1 MQAVNHTVE
10 IERLYEELRECLQA
24 NDQAGVQRIF
34 AELVRAKRPLAEIVG
49 EVKRLTREI
58 INPDP
63 EPDPSATD
71 QWAPPGAAPQTPE
84 PTPEPTHT
92 GFPSAAPPAAAPP
105 SPQSA
110 AAYHQPEP
118 EPAAF
123 RKWSSGDG
131 LRASSSG
138 GPELTV
144 HRFDGSA
151 AFDLRSRP
159 EITVPAAAPTIEA
172 PQKPRSN
179 EWAEPA
185 AKPEPEPE
193 SRIPEPPPPAAA
205 PEPRAAAPEPRAA
218 EPEPR
223 AAAPEPCAA
232 EPAPRIADPA
242 PRPPE
247 PVPIAPVPQ
256 QPTSGPPQP
265 ASQLTAVFQRVA
277 GTTAGSGEDVPAF
290 DPAPQSSA
298 VTETGDAVPDA
309 APPISSRAMALGVRS
324 DSTGDTEDAPSS
336 GNSRVLV
343 LVGAAA
349 GITAIIGIGAFLF
362 LKPAGDAVADK
373 DVPAAVATATE
384 PAAKPSPGDTTPPPA
399 APSGNPDKRA
409 PGLAATPLLPG
420 APTPPAPAPSP
431 SPTPPTAAAPSPR
444 TAPAAPVAPAATKPE
459 QKPAIASL
467 EPPGGSP
474 PKNSTTPDKP
484 GSVTAPPAAVTP
496 LPTVPAP
503 APQIETPPQTSSLE
517 TASLLENGDRMFG
530 MGDVASA
537 RLFYERAAE
546 AGDGQAALRLGETYD
561 PNFLERAKL
570 RAIKGDPKTA
580 ASWYWRAKELGVA
593 EADILLKGVT
603 K

>member
-10 IERLYEELRECLQA
+10 VERLYAELREWLQA

-34 AELVRAKRPLAEIVG
+34 AELVRVKRPLAEIVG

-92 GFPSAAPPAAAPP
+92 GFPSAATPAAAPP

-193 SRIPEPPPPAAA
+193 PRIPEPPPP
-205 PEPRAAAPEPRAA
+205 AAAPEPRAA

-223 AAAPEPCAA
+223 AAAPEPRAA

-256 QPTSGPPQP
+256 QPTSEPPQP

-373 DVPAAVATATE
+373 AVPAAVPTVTE
-384 PAAKPSPGDTTPPPA
+384 PAAKPSAGDATPPPA

-420 APTPPAPAPSP
+420 APT
-431 SPTPPTAAAPSPR
+431 
-444 TAPAAPVAPAATKPE
+444 
-459 QKPAIASL
+459 
-467 EPPGGSP
+467 
-474 PKNSTTPDKP
+474 
-484 GSVTAPPAAVTP
+484 
-496 LPTVPAP
+496 
-503 APQIETPPQTSSLE
+503 
-517 TASLLENGDRMFG
+517 
-530 MGDVASA
+530 
-537 RLFYERAAE
+537 
-546 AGDGQAALRLGETYD
+546 
-561 PNFLERAKL
+561 
-570 RAIKGDPKTA
+570 
-580 ASWYWRAKELGVA
+580 
-593 EADILLKGVT
+593 
-603 K
+603 

>member
-10 IERLYEELRECLQA
+10 VERLYAELRECLQA

-131 LRASSSG
+131 LRASSAG
-138 GPELTV
+138 GLVLTV

-151 AFDLRSRP
+151 AFDLRSRT
-159 EITVPAAAPTIEA
+159 EITVPAAAPTTEA
-172 PQKPRSN
+172 PQKPWSN
-179 EWAEPA
+179 ERAEPA

-298 VTETGDAVPDA
+298 VTETGDAVPD
-309 APPISSRAMALGVRS
+309 
-324 DSTGDTEDAPSS
+324 
-336 GNSRVLV
+336 
-343 LVGAAA
+343 
-349 GITAIIGIGAFLF
+349 
-362 LKPAGDAVADK
+362 
-373 DVPAAVATATE
+373 
-384 PAAKPSPGDTTPPPA
+384 
-399 APSGNPDKRA
+399 
-409 PGLAATPLLPG
+409 
-420 APTPPAPAPSP
+420 
-431 SPTPPTAAAPSPR
+431 AAPSPR